1 MPAEAPHA
9 RAPRAARSSV
19 ASRPCLLALV
29 VGGSIQDYYDN
40 AQHYDV
46 LWGKDNIHTG
56 TIRTSRR
63 GSRSLSMCRRR
74 RWRRPAPARPATSL
88 HIPVLDLGCGKGLT
102 CKLIAE
108 LTGAACTGLDLSE
121 GNIARANELA
131 AAHPES
137 RLDFHVGSFTDVPA
151 SLHGRFTHVIA
162 QEALVYAHAELP
174 RALDELKKV
183 LRPGGVALVNDFLGA
198 DGPVSAETRKAVHDR
213 LGFDVLLGHVAW
225 RRTVDASG
233 LELRYYENIDAH
245 MAHAYSQLAEAA
257 ARHDFKSADG
267 TPLADNYRATSRAAS
282 AAEVGKN
289 IAVLALR

>member
-1 MPAEAPHA
+1 MLAHLARRA
-9 RAPRAARSSV
+9 RASLSRPLVARALSSSV
-19 ASRPCLLALV
+19 
-29 VGGSIQDYYDN
+29 GSIQDYYDN
-40 AQHYDV
+40 ARHYDV

-56 TIRTSRR
+56 YYPHLASRFEVPLDVPQAAMASTRRLLALGDISHTS
-63 GSRSLSMCRRR
+63 
-74 RWRRPAPARPATSL
+74 T
-88 HIPVLDLGCGKGLT
+88 VLDLGCGKGLT